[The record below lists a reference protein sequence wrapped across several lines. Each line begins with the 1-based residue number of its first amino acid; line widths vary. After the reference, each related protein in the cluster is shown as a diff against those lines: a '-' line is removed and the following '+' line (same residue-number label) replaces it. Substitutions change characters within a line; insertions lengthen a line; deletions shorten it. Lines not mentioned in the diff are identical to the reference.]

1 MYLIFAGCRLQ
12 FYCSG
17 NWGVPA
23 IWILRDVVRGSNL
36 LLCICGLW
44 RHSNLWYILSFVLI
58 FDKVYNNF
66 FKCQLT
72 GNMVKIIS
80 SNEIVLFF
88 FVVFVIITSQQHCW
102 GYSNTAID
110 VLVLSVWYHHMQ
122 ITYYLVNVV
131 RHINMLENRAVVTQQ
146 YGKKL
151 LKSLLQHISLK
162 GRYNRD

>member
-1 MYLIFAGCRLQ
+1 MWEWDGISSIIFKSWFIRLVCKNYVCPLMEMLYLIYAGCRLQ

-44 RHSNLWYILSFVLI
+44 RHSNLWYVLSFVLI

-80 SNEIVLFF
+80 SNEIRWLFLINWSFTLSWTLSLWFLQVQVLHDNVGAFLHQN
-88 FVVFVIITSQQHCW
+88 VVFF
-102 GYSNTAID
+102 
-110 VLVLSVWYHHMQ
+110 WYVRPYMQ
-122 ITYYLVNVV
+122 
-131 RHINMLENRAVVTQQ
+131 
-146 YGKKL
+146 
-151 LKSLLQHISLK
+151 
-162 GRYNRD
+162 